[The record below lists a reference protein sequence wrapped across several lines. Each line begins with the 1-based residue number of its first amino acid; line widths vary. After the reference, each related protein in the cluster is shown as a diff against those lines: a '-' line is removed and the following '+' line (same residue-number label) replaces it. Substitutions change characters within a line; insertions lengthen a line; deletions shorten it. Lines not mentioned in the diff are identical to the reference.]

1 MKSPRTTADTQPRSA
16 TCWHEGAGG
25 AAPATT
31 LPRTLHR
38 RLDPGACALNPPDHQ
53 AITDQASSA
62 HRSAVGPAASILVN
76 WLKPLTGSK
85 IDVMTTRPELICAI
99 G

>member
-1 MKSPRTTADTQPRSA
+1 MTASPRPNS
-16 TCWHEGAGG
+16 GALRIRNR
-25 AAPATT
+25 ARAS
-31 LPRTLHR
+31 
-38 RLDPGACALNPPDHQ
+38 CALRINQ
-53 AITDQASSA
+53 AIRITASSA
-62 HRSAVGPAASILVN
+62 HRSAVGPTASMLVN

>member
-1 MKSPRTTADTQPRSA
+1 MMSGRSSL
-16 TCWHEGAGG
+16 CGAQIQGPTD
-25 AAPATT
+25 AAPAPISATSVMSPPQVSMTT
-31 LPRTLHR
+31 CGSPS
-38 RLDPGACALNPPDHQ
+38 GA
-53 AITDQASSA
+53 DQASSA
-62 HRSAVGPAASILVN
+62 HRSVVGPTASMLVN